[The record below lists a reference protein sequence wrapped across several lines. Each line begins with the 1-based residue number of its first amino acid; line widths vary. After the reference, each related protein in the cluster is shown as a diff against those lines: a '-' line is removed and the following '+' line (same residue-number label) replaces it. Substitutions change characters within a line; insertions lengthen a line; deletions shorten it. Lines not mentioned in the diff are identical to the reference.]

1 MAFVDNGKLAAV
13 VAAAPPE
20 SPAAA
25 VLSIGFHRLAE
36 YVFCGHCERVR
47 IQHRIIVSDESLRE
61 REQHK
66 NTLIA
71 DAGER
76 AFIAR
81 GFDPA
86 DARLAAELGV
96 LVLSLAIKNWIED
109 EDSDLGVIA
118 DDLLESIGTLAHI
131 EMG

>member
-1 MAFVDNGKLAAV
+1 M
-13 VAAAPPE
+13 PQ
-20 SPAAA
+20 
-25 VLSIGFHRLAE
+25 R
-36 YVFCGHCERVR
+36 RVR
-47 IQHRIIVSDESLRE
+47 VLHRIIVSDESLRE

-81 GFDPA
+81 GFDPV
-86 DARLAAELGV
+86 DARLAAGLGV
-96 LVLSLAIKNWIED
+96 LVLSLAIENWIED

>member
-1 MAFVDNGKLAAV
+1 MSF
-13 VAAAPPE
+13 PRPM
-20 SPAAA
+20 PQ
-25 VLSIGFHRLAE
+25 R
-36 YVFCGHCERVR
+36 RVR
-47 IQHRIIVSDESLRE
+47 VLHRIIVSDESLRE

-81 GFDPA
+81 GFDPV
-86 DARLAAELGV
+86 DARLAAGLGV
-96 LVLSLAIKNWIED
+96 LVLSLAIENWIED

>member
-1 MAFVDNGKLAAV
+1 MSF
-13 VAAAPPE
+13 PRPI
-20 SPAAA
+20 PQ
-25 VLSIGFHRLAE
+25 R
-36 YVFCGHCERVR
+36 RVR
-47 IQHRIIVSDESLRE
+47 VLHRIIDSDESLRE

-81 GFDPA
+81 GFDPV
-86 DARLAAELGV
+86 DARLAAGLGV
-96 LVLSLAIKNWIED
+96 LVLSLAIENWIED
-109 EDSDLGVIA
+109 GDSDLGVIA